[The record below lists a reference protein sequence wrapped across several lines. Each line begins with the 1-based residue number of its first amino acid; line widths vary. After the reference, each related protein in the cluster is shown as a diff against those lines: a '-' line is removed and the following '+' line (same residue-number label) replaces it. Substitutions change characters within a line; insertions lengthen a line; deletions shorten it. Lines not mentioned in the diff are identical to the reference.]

1 MKLTDDEIQALFAA
15 AMQKL
20 LQNKWARYAEGGWQ
34 ADYDAMLAYAKAQ
47 EQTDRTGR
55 WKMVRALTPRQYE
68 MLNLLRPDG
77 MKDWYKNV
85 DFLKYLPKTDEFGF
99 LKHFP
104 LHAVDP
110 KELGMKET
118 TNEEATGTVS
128 GAA

>member
-55 WKMVRALTPRQYE
+55 WKMVRALTPQIGRAH
-68 MLNLLRPDG
+68 
-77 MKDWYKNV
+77 V
-85 DFLKYLPKTDEFGF
+85 
-99 LKHFP
+99 
-104 LHAVDP
+104 
-110 KELGMKET
+110 
-118 TNEEATGTVS
+118 
-128 GAA
+128 